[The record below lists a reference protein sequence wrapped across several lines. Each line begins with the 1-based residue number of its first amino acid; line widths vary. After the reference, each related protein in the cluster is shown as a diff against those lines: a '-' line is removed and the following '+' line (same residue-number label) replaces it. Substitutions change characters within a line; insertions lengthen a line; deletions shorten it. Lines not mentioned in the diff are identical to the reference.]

1 MYQPYPSG
9 GQMPEQPRRPS
20 APAPVL
26 AAVKLM
32 YAGAALSLVEL
43 VVGLTTIGSLKSAI
57 KKADPTFTTAQV
69 HSAEVGLVAFS
80 VIFGLIGIGLWL
92 WMAWANNQG
101 KSWARITGT
110 VFFGINT
117 VFLLLALIR
126 PHASLGLVFALLV
139 WLAGL
144 GAVIMLWRGESSQYF
159 AAASGRPRATS

>member
-9 GQMPEQPRRPS
+9 GQMPEQPQRPA

-26 AAVKLM
+26 MAVKLM
-32 YAGAALSLVEL
+32 YAGAALSIIDLI
-43 VVGLTTIGSLKSAI
+43 VVLATIGNLRSAI

-69 HSAEVGLVAFS
+69 HTAEVGLVAFS
-80 VIFGLIGIGLWL
+80 VFFWLLAAGLWL
-92 WMAWANNQG
+92 WMAWASNGG

-117 VFLLLALIR
+117 LFWLFSIVR
-126 PHASLGLVFALLV
+126 PHASVGLLLSLVV

-144 GAVIMLWRGESSQYF
+144 GAVILLWRGESSQYF
-159 AAASGRPRATS
+159 AAVSGRPQVTR